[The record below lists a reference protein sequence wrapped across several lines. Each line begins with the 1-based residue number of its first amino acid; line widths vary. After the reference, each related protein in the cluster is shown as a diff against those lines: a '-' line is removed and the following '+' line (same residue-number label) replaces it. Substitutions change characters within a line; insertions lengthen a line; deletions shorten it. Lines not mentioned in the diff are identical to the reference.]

1 MRRGDPKSLSDEE
14 LLRLSAKTRL
24 ESRLEAAGCLG
35 VLAAFVLL
43 ILLAFAA
50 IFTLPFVVAA
60 ASAAT
65 ALGVLYLAGL
75 PKRAWREE
83 LDWRRGKA
91 PLARYMDDARGEFV
105 HGGADWVILFTRRG
119 LPHGLIVWLRI
130 AVIAGPPAQ
139 AKAAVRASAWALP
152 DWRTEAEDTRA
163 EAALP
168 DDAARELLAMLSGL
182 DPASLTDVPS
192 FVRDG
197 APCQLAILR
206 PGAEG
211 VGSCNLRG
219 LSEDQHELP
228 TAAFCLKLAGI
239 AQDLLARP

>member
-14 LLRLSAKTRL
+14 LLRLSAKTRI

-43 ILLAFAA
+43 ILLAFTA
-50 IFTLPFVVAA
+50 IFTLPFAVAA
-60 ASAAT
+60 AGAAT
-65 ALGVLYLAGL
+65 ALGALYLAGL
-75 PKRAWREE
+75 PKRAFREE

-91 PLARYMDDARGEFV
+91 PLARYMDEARSEFAR
-105 HGGADWVILFTRRG
+105 GADWTILFTRRG

-130 AVIAGPPAQ
+130 TVIAGPPAQ

-152 DWRTEAEDTRA
+152 DWRTEAGDTRV
-163 EAALP
+163 EAALA
-168 DDAARELLAMLSGL
+168 DEAARELRAMLSGL

-197 APCQLAILR
+197 APCELAILR

-211 VGSCNLRG
+211 AGSCNLGG

-239 AQDLLARP
+239 AQDLLARA